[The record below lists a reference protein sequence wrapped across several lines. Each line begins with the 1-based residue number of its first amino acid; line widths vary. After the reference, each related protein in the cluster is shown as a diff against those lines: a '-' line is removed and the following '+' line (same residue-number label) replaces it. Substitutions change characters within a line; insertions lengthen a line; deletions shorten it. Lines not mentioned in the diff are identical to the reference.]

1 VQLTQVDPS
10 FSTSWQAVLAKR
22 GSDVAIFSE
31 DGRAIRTFVDIE
43 SERQTW
49 REKLASFP
57 PGSVLLVQFGN
68 EPIWPALFLDCLDLK
83 LIMAP
88 LEPEV
93 TSLAFEKIVQVTQ
106 AQGVVRPSAINRLDH
121 PLIAWNEPLP
131 DFLKLTS
138 GTTALPRAVR
148 FRERQL
154 LADCHNIC
162 RTMGLQANDI
172 NF

>member
-1 VQLTQVDPS
+1 M
-10 FSTSWQAVLAKR
+10 
-22 GSDVAIFSE
+22 
-31 DGRAIRTFVDIE
+31 RTFADIE
-43 SERQTW
+43 SEPKTW
-49 REKLASFP
+49 RDKLASSP
-57 PGSVLLVQFGN
+57 PGSVLLVQVGN
-68 EPIWPALFLDCLDLK
+68 EPVWPALFLACLDLK

-93 TSLAFEKIVQVTQ
+93 TSSAFEKIVQVTQ
-106 AQGVVRPSAINRLDH
+106 AQGVVRPNAINRRDH

-154 LADCHNIC
+154 LAEIG
-162 RTMGLQANDI
+162 RAS
-172 NF
+172 